1 MVYLEFYNSL
11 KLQHSLIDNF
21 FFFHLI
27 QKVTENKI
35 QNVFFSVFSHDVD
48 DDRIRERPEKRLGNR
63 IDALQARSFR
73 SSGGHRKGGQG
84 DRRAHLQ
91 RLSKQMSNLTLIV
104 IIKHRRTVK

>member
-11 KLQHSLIDNF
+11 KLQHSLIDNLI
-21 FFFHLI
+21 FFHLI
-27 QKVTENKI
+27 QKVTENKF
-35 QNVFFSVFSHDVD
+35 QNVFFSVFTFSHDVD
-48 DDRIRERPEKRLGNR
+48 DDRIRERLEKRLGNR

-91 RLSKQMSNLTLIV
+91 RLSKQICQT
-104 IIKHRRTVK
+104 